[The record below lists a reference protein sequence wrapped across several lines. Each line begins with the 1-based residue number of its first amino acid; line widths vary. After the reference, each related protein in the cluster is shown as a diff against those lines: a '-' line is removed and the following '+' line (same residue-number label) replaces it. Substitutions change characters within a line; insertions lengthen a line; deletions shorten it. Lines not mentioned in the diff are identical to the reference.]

1 MSLSFLLAKGIS
13 LLVLLLWIWHRREAR
28 ERQEFSRPRR
38 DGLVALGFVL
48 VGFLWVGFQTSR
60 VIGSSPSPAAGP
72 ADSRPLAPV
81 PPRASVPAEPP
92 EEKEHP
98 DWYNE
103 KWEGWTA
110 QRALRQSRTYL
121 LQLIP
126 VALVLLLLRQGP
138 WTVGLTLRNLRT
150 AALLGLSLGLVHVL
164 AFGPPLL
171 GRLPALVAPLEVEA
185 WFFLGA
191 MFVVGFVEE
200 LTFRG
205 LIQLRLVAWLGAVWG
220 ISVSVAFFTLVHL
233 PRYLARGQDGPDLLL
248 ALSANLLS
256 GIVYSLALHQTCNI
270 VAPALPHALGNWA
283 S

>member
-13 LLVLLLWIWHRREAR
+13 LLVLLLWIWRRREAR
-28 ERQEFSRPRR
+28 ESPEFSRPRR

-48 VGFLWVGFQTSR
+48 VGLLWVGFQTSR
-60 VIGSSPSPAAGP
+60 VIGSSRSPAAGP
-72 ADSRPLAPV
+72 ADSRTLAPV
-81 PPRASVPAEPP
+81 PARASVPAEPP
-92 EEKEHP
+92 ETHP

-150 AALLGLSLGLVHVL
+150 ALLLGLALGVIHVL
-164 AFGPPLL
+164 AFGPPPL
-171 GRLPALVAPLEVEA
+171 GRLPVLAGPPEEEA

-191 MFVVGFVEE
+191 MVVVGFVEE

-205 LIQLRLVAWLGAVWG
+205 LIQMRLVAWLGAVWG

-233 PRYLARGQDGPDLLL
+233 PRYLARGQDGTDLLL

-256 GIVYSLALHQTCNI
+256 GIVYSLALHRTRNI